1 MKKREI
7 KHLKIYS
14 DGSLKFWWFDHA
26 RVNLVSERAGWK
38 VNHHFSPS
46 QLSSSVVAD
55 LIGGRMVEEE
65 ENEEGEGVGGG
76 ENLERGGGELVA
88 DSERKRSSEGEVCW
102 LASKRMMGIG
112 HWPRENIFQPNCQIL
127 SNNPGF
133 SHSKFFI
140 KSKSHK
146 HILLRKR
153 MWNELCTYAQGPPA
167 TFQRMDQL
175 SHILK
180 PVQRLG
186 PERSRWGELKTLNLT
201 CSKMH
206 CCKSGTQAS

>member
-88 DSERKRSSEGEVCW
+88 ESERKRSSEGEVCW
-102 LASKRMMGIG
+102 LASKLMMGIG
-112 HWPRENIFQPNCQIL
+112 HWPVKTYFSQIVKSCPVTQVWAIPN
-127 SNNPGF
+127 S
-133 SHSKFFI
+133 
-140 KSKSHK
+140 
-146 HILLRKR
+146 ILLRKR
-153 MWNELCTYAQGPPA
+153 CEMSYSPVPRGLPRRFNAWISFPIFWSRCNDWDL
-167 TFQRMDQL
+167 RDQDEE
-175 SHILK
+175 S
-180 PVQRLG
+180 
-186 PERSRWGELKTLNLT
+186 
-201 CSKMH
+201 
-206 CCKSGTQAS
+206 

>member
-65 ENEEGEGVGGG
+65 ENEEGGGVGGG
-76 ENLERGGGELVA
+76 ENLERGGGELVPE
-88 DSERKRSSEGEVCW
+88 SERKRSSEGEVCW
-102 LASKRMMGIG
+102 LASKRVMGIR
-112 HWPRENIFQPNCQIL
+112 HWPVKTYFSQIVKSYPTTQVWAIPN
-127 SNNPGF
+127 F
-133 SHSKFFI
+133 S
-140 KSKSHK
+140 
-146 HILLRKR
+146 
-153 MWNELCTYAQGPPA
+153 WN
-167 TFQRMDQL
+167 
-175 SHILK
+175 
-180 PVQRLG
+180 
-186 PERSRWGELKTLNLT
+186 LNLT
-201 CSKMH
+201 NTSCWGKGCERSYSPVPRGLPRRFNAWISFPIFWSR
-206 CCKSGTQAS
+206 CNDWDLRDEDEED

>member
-1 MKKREI
+1 MRKKEI
-7 KHLKIYS
+7 KHLKIDS

-26 RVNLVSERAGWK
+26 RVNLVSERAAWK

-55 LIGGRMVEEE
+55 LLGGRMVEEE
-65 ENEEGEGVGGG
+65 EKEEGGAVGGG
-76 ENLERGGGELVA
+76 ENLGRGGGELVA
-88 DSERKRSSEGEVCW
+88 ESAKKRSSEGEVCW
-102 LASKRMMGIG
+102 LGSKRMMGIG

-127 SNNPGF
+127 SNNPGL
-133 SHSKFFI
+133 SHSRFFM

-146 HILLRKR
+146 HILLRKT
-153 MWNELCTYAQGPPA
+153 MWNEFCTCAQGPPA

-186 PERSRWGELKTLNLT
+186 PERWRRGGLKTLNLT

-206 CCKSGTQAS
+206 FCKSGTRAS